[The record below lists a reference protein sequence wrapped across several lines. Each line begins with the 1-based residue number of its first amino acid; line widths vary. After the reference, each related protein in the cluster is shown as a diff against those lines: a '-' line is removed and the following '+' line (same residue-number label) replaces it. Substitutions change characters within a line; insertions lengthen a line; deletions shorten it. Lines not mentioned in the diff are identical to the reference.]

1 MIILGFLIFDRNR
14 YNFKNWHP
22 SQNTQQDDQ
31 DQNPKRHVLKMSYGR
46 TFCQILRIELNNCK
60 ACLLAISHK
69 LTTLHYEHTHIFCL
83 KKWVYLHTYL
93 LPFVLLK
100 LFDLLWF
107 IPFCRKCKRTQLK
120 WCDVMWCERCNNLAF
135 GEKWWNI
142 FAKMFF
148 YKSTGDTKKMDYISY
163 YLHALFKIW
172 KELTIF
178 KKCKKKIY
186 LGLYD
191 QNYTYL

>member
-1 MIILGFLIFDRNR
+1 MIILGFLIFDKNK

-46 TFCQILRIELNNCK
+46 AFCQILRIELNNCK

-69 LTTLHYEHTHIFCL
+69 LTTLHTMSTPIFFAS
-83 KKWVYLHTYL
+83 KSGYTYIHTYL

-107 IPFCRKCKRTQLK
+107 IPFCRKCIRTQLK
-120 WCDVMWCERCNNLAF
+120 WCDVIVAIIWLSVKNDGTYLPKC
-135 GEKWWNI
+135 
-142 FAKMFF
+142 FF
-148 YKSTGDTKKMDYISY
+148 ISNGDTKKKWI
-163 YLHALFKIW
+163 
-172 KELTIF
+172 
-178 KKCKKKIY
+178 
-186 LGLYD
+186 
-191 QNYTYL
+191 TYHTTYMPCSKFGKS